1 MAAGTVRWFD
11 ADKGFGFI
19 EPQEGGDDVFVH
31 FSAIEDTGGFR
42 TLEEGQAVDFDAAAG
57 PRGPQAERVR
67 PVGGAPRGRRDDRG
81 RDDRGDRGRDDRGR
95 DDRSR
100 DDRGRGGARGPR
112 GIVVQGT
119 VARFDADRGFGFI
132 VPEDVFVHVSAV
144 SRGGELE
151 EGDRV
156 EFELVEGNRGLQA
169 EAVRLLPPARR
180 GGGYDRPARGGD
192 RDRGG
197 DRGGRDQRPAP
208 RGGRG
213 GGDTDG
219 DAEGTVQWF
228 DSGKGFG
235 FITPDD
241 GGDDVFVHF
250 SEIADDG
257 GYRELEEGQRVSFTR
272 TSGSRGTSATGVRP
286 LG

>member
-42 TLEEGQAVDFDAAAG
+42 TLEEGQPVEFDATAG
-57 PRGPQAERVR
+57 PRGPQADRVR
-67 PVGGAPRGRRDDRG
+67 PTGGAPRARRDDRG
-81 RDDRGDRGRDDRGR
+81 GDRGGFRDDRGRDDRGR
-95 DDRSR
+95 DDR
-100 DDRGRGGARGPR
+100 GRSGGGRAPR
-112 GIVVQGT
+112 GLVVQGT

-144 SRGGELE
+144 TRGGDLE

-169 EAVRLLPPARR
+169 ESVRLLPSTPRR
-180 GGGYDRPARGGD
+180 GGYDRPARRDD
-192 RDRGG
+192 RRD
-197 DRGGRDQRPAP
+197 DRGGRDQRPARAP
-208 RGGRG
+208 RGGDAG
-213 GGDTDG
+213 G

-228 DSGKGFG
+228 NPDKGFG

-250 SEIADDG
+250 SEIEESG
-257 GYRELEEGQRVSFTR
+257 GYRELEEGQRVAFTR
-272 TSGSRGTSATGVRP
+272 TSGARGTSASGVRP
-286 LG
+286 ID

>member
-19 EPQEGGDDVFVH
+19 EPQDGGDDVFVH

-42 TLEEGQAVDFDAAAG
+42 TLEEGQPVDFDATEG
-57 PRGPQAERVR
+57 PRGPQADRVR
-67 PVGGAPRGRRDDRG
+67 STGGAPRARRDDRG
-81 RDDRGDRGRDDRGR
+81 GVDRDRGERGGQRDDRGR
-95 DDRSR
+95 AGSS
-100 DDRGRGGARGPR
+100 RGPR
-112 GIVVQGT
+112 GLVVQGT

-144 SRGGELE
+144 TRGGDLE

-169 EAVRLLPPARR
+169 ESVRLLPGGGRR
-180 GGGYDRPARGGD
+180 GGYDRPAPRERRDD
-192 RDRGG
+192 RRD
-197 DRGGRDQRPAP
+197 DRGGRDQRPARSGGA
-208 RGGRG
+208 RGGDAG
-213 GGDTDG
+213 G

-228 DSGKGFG
+228 NGEKGFG

-250 SEIADDG
+250 SEIEETG
-257 GYRELEEGQRVSFTR
+257 GYRELEEGQRVAFTR
-272 TSGSRGTSATGVRP
+272 TSGARGTSASGVRP
-286 LG
+286 LD

>member
-11 ADKGFGFI
+11 AEKGFGFI

-42 TLEEGQAVDFDAAAG
+42 TLDEGQSVDFDATEG
-57 PRGPQAERVR
+57 PRGPQADRVR
-67 PVGGAPRGRRDDRG
+67 PTGGAPRGRRDDRG
-81 RDDRGDRGRDDRGR
+81 GDRGSSRDDRGDRGR
-95 DDRSR
+95 S
-100 DDRGRGGARGPR
+100 GGNRTPR
-112 GIVVQGT
+112 GLVVQGT

-144 SRGGELE
+144 TRGGDLE

-169 EAVRLLPPARR
+169 ESVRLLPSAPRR
-180 GGGYDRPARGGD
+180 GGSDRPAPRERRDD
-192 RDRGG
+192 RRD
-197 DRGGRDQRPAP
+197 DRGGRDQRPARP
-208 RGGRG
+208 AAGARGGDAG
-213 GGDTDG
+213 GS
-219 DAEGTVQWF
+219 AEGTVQWF
-228 DSGKGFG
+228 NGEKGFG

-250 SEIADDG
+250 SEIEETG
-257 GYRELEEGQRVSFTR
+257 GYRELEEGQRVAFTR
-272 TSGSRGTSATGVRP
+272 TSGARGTSATGVRP
-286 LG
+286 LD

>member
-19 EPQEGGDDVFVH
+19 EPQDGGEDVFVH

-42 TLEEGQAVDFDAAAG
+42 TLEEGQAVDFDATAG
-57 PRGPQAERVR
+57 PRGPQADRVR

-81 RDDRGDRGRDDRGR
+81 DRDRGGR

-100 DDRGRGGARGPR
+100 DDRGRGGSRAPR

-144 SRGGELE
+144 TRGGDLE

-169 EAVRLLPPARR
+169 EAVRLLPSTPRR
-180 GGGYDRPARGGD
+180 GGYDRPAPRD
-192 RDRGG
+192 RDRRDDRRD
-197 DRGGRDQRPAP
+197 DRGGREQRPARAP
-208 RGGRG
+208 RGDSGG
-213 GGDTDG
+213 AAGGD
-219 DAEGTVQWF
+219 AQGTVQWF

-257 GYRELEEGQRVSFTR
+257 GYRELEEGQRVAFTR
-272 TSGSRGTSATGVRP
+272 TSGARGTSASGVRP
-286 LG
+286 LD

>member
-19 EPQEGGDDVFVH
+19 EAQDGGDDVFVH

-42 TLEEGQAVDFDAAAG
+42 TLEEGQAVDFDATEG

-81 RDDRGDRGRDDRGR
+81 DRDRGGRDRGARDDRGG
-95 DDRSR
+95 R
-100 DDRGRGGARGPR
+100 DDRGRGGSRTPR

-119 VARFDADRGFGFI
+119 VTRFDADRGFGFI

-144 SRGGELE
+144 SRGGDLE

-169 EAVRLLPPARR
+169 EAVRLLPPAGR
-180 GGGYDRPARGGD
+180 GSGYDRPAPRERRDD
-192 RDRGG
+192 RRD
-197 DRGGRDQRPAP
+197 DRGGRDQRPARP
-208 RGGRG
+208 ARGG
-213 GGDTDG
+213 DAPQG

-250 SEIADDG
+250 SEIAEDG
-257 GYRELEEGQRVSFTR
+257 GYRELEEGQRVAFTR
-272 TSGSRGTSATGVRP
+272 TSGARGTSATGVRP
-286 LG
+286 LS

>member
-42 TLEEGQAVDFDAAAG
+42 TLEEGQAVDFDASAG
-57 PRGPQAERVR
+57 PRGPQADRVR
-67 PVGGAPRGRRDDRG
+67 PVGGAPRGR
-81 RDDRGDRGRDDRGR
+81 
-95 DDRSR
+95 R

-241 GGDDVFVHF
+241 GGDDDFVHF

>member
-11 ADKGFGFI
+11 AEKGFGFI

-42 TLEEGQAVDFDAAAG
+42 SLDEGQPVEYDATEG
-57 PRGPQAERVR
+57 PRGPQADRVR
-67 PVGGAPRGRRDDRG
+67 PTGGAPRARRDDRG
-81 RDDRGDRGRDDRGR
+81 GSRDDRGG
-95 DDRSR
+95 SR
-100 DDRGRGGARGPR
+100 DDRGRGSRAPR
-112 GIVVQGT
+112 GLVVQGT
-119 VARFDADRGFGFI
+119 VTRFDGDRGFGFI

-144 SRGGELE
+144 TRGGDLE

-169 EAVRLLPPARR
+169 ESVRLLPGGGRR
-180 GGGYDRPARGGD
+180 GGYDRPAP
-192 RDRGG
+192 RDRRDDRRD
-197 DRGGRDQRPAP
+197 DRGGRDQRPARSAGGA
-208 RGGRG
+208 RGGDAG
-213 GGDTDG
+213 GS
-219 DAEGTVQWF
+219 AEGTVQWF
-228 DSGKGFG
+228 NGEKGFG

-250 SEIADDG
+250 SEIEETG

-272 TSGSRGTSATGVRP
+272 TSGARGTSASGVRP
-286 LG
+286 LD

>member
-19 EPQEGGDDVFVH
+19 EPQDGGDDVFVH

-42 TLEEGQAVDFDAAAG
+42 TLDEGQPVEYDATEG

-67 PVGGAPRGRRDDRG
+67 PTGGAPRGGRRDDRGGRDDRG
-81 RDDRGDRGRDDRGR
+81 RDDRGRGR
-95 DDRSR
+95 
-100 DDRGRGGARGPR
+100 APR

-119 VARFDADRGFGFI
+119 VTRFDADRGFGFI

-144 SRGGELE
+144 TRGGDLE

-169 EAVRLLPPARR
+169 DSVRLLPSTPRR
-180 GGGYDRPARGGD
+180 GGYDRPAP
-192 RDRGG
+192 RDRRD
-197 DRGGRDQRPAP
+197 DRGGRDQRPARAP
-208 RGGRG
+208 RGGDAG
-213 GGDTDG
+213 G

-228 DSGKGFG
+228 NAEKGFG

-241 GGDDVFVHF
+241 GGDDVFVHY
-250 SEIADDG
+250 SEIEDDG
-257 GYRELEEGQRVSFTR
+257 GYRELEEGQRVAFTR
-272 TSGSRGTSATGVRP
+272 TSGARGTSASGVRP

>member
-19 EPQEGGDDVFVH
+19 EPQDGGDDVFVH

-42 TLEEGQAVDFDAAAG
+42 SLDEGQPVEYDAADG

-67 PVGGAPRGRRDDRG
+67 PTGGAPRGGRRDDRG
-81 RDDRGDRGRDDRGR
+81 G
-95 DDRSR
+95 SR
-100 DDRGRGGARGPR
+100 DDRGRSGGSRAPR

-144 SRGGELE
+144 TRGGDLE

-169 EAVRLLPPARR
+169 DSVRLLPSTPRR
-180 GGGYDRPARGGD
+180 GGYDRPAP
-192 RDRGG
+192 RDRRD
-197 DRGGRDQRPAP
+197 DRGSRDQRPARAP
-208 RGGRG
+208 RGGDSG
-213 GGDTDG
+213 G

-228 DSGKGFG
+228 NPDKGFG

-241 GGDDVFVHF
+241 GGDDVFVHY
-250 SEIADDG
+250 SEIEDDG

-272 TSGSRGTSATGVRP
+272 TSGTRGTSASGVRP
-286 LG
+286 LD